1 MFVKRRRDAAE
12 RKLNMNQHHTIRL
25 SSWARIVLL
34 SLLLGVG
41 VLASFG
47 LSGRTAH
54 AQPATTIT
62 APPTPVLN
70 WHPCVNPLVAGFEC
84 ATAKVPLDYTDV
96 HGAMIN
102 LAVIKHTATN
112 PAHRIGSLFFNPGGP
127 GGAGTEDLPAFYQFF
142 PTELQQDFDLLSWD
156 PRGIGQSTAVQCFP
170 TAEDEGNFFAN
181 LPAGFPVGRA
191 EQNTWISLYA
201 RFSMICNQGNP
212 ALLSHVSTAESA
224 RDMDLL
230 RQAVGDSQLNYLGVS
245 YGTYLGAT
253 YANLFPGKVR
263 AMVLDG
269 NINPVAW
276 TTLQQVGRVQLSTGI
291 RLESDLGA
299 AATLKQF
306 LNLCGEAS
314 TKGCAF
320 SAGSARATEEK
331 YANLLQHLRT
341 HPVTVSIPAFGDIP
355 QSAPH
360 RFTYATVI
368 SATVG
373 FLTTTEEVGPQ
384 SFHGWSYGAFVLQ
397 TLWTASGSGS
407 PTHTDSSSA
416 SQQASWSVTAA
427 RSSPVDSESYA
438 GPEQASAIECADSP
452 NPRNPAD
459 YRALAAFAYARSGD
473 VGPNTSWAD
482 EACATWQ
489 ATDADG
495 YFGPWNRRT
504 ANPVLVVGNTYDPST
519 PYQDSVKMANE
530 LARARL
536 LTVDGY
542 GHTDLLNPS
551 HCVNGYESSYFVHG
565 VLPSTGTMCHQ
576 DRRPFSTDPQS

>member
-1 MFVKRRRDAAE
+1 MGYYSWRRRAI
-12 RKLNMNQHHTIRL
+12 LVVGL
-25 SSWARIVLL
+25 V
-34 SLLLGVG
+34 SLLLELIGT
-41 VLASFG
+41 A
-47 LSGRTAH
+47 LSPVA
-54 AQPATTIT
+54 AQGIPFTT
-62 APPTPVLN
+62 APLPPVLN
-70 WHPCVNPLVAGFEC
+70 WQPCVNPLIVGFEC

-96 HGAMIN
+96 HGAIIS
-102 LAVIKHTATN
+102 LAVIKHPATH

-142 PTELQQDFDLLSWD
+142 PTELQQDFDLISWD
-156 PRGIGQSTAVQCFP
+156 PRGVGQSTAVQCFP
-170 TAEDEGNFFAN
+170 TAEDERNFFAN
-181 LPAGFPVGRA
+181 LPAGFPVGQA

-201 RFSMICNQGNP
+201 RFGKICKQGNP

-230 RQAVGDSQLNYLGVS
+230 RQAVGDSQLNYLGTS

-269 NINPVAW
+269 NVDPVAW
-276 TTLQQVGRVQLSTGI
+276 TTPQQMGRVQLSTGI

-306 LNLCGEAS
+306 LDLCGEAS

-320 SAGSARATEEK
+320 SAGSTRATEEK
-331 YANLLQHLRT
+331 YAKLLQDLRT
-341 HPVTVSIPAFGDIP
+341 RPVTISIPAFGDIP
-355 QSAPH
+355 QHAPV
-360 RFTYATVI
+360 RFTYATLI
-368 SATVG
+368 SAIVG
-373 FLTTTEEVGPQ
+373 ILTTTEEVGPA

-407 PTHTDSSSA
+407 PTHTDSAPA
-416 SQQASWSVTAA
+416 SQQASSSMTAT
-427 RSSPVDSESYA
+427 RSSTGGTKSYA
-438 GPEQASAIECADSP
+438 GPEQAIAIECADSP

-459 YRALAAFAYARSGD
+459 YRALAAFAYARSGGA
-473 VGPNTSWAD
+473 GPNTSWFD
-482 EACATWQ
+482 EPCATWR

-504 ANPVLVVGNTYDPST
+504 ANRVLVVGNTYDPST

-536 LTVDGY
+536 LTVDGF
-542 GHTDLLNPS
+542 GHTALLNPS
-551 HCVNGYESSYFVHG
+551 RCVMGFESDYFVHG
-565 VLPSTGTMCHQ
+565 ALPPTGTMCHQ
-576 DRRPFSTDPQS
+576 DRRPFSMGPLS

>member
-1 MFVKRRRDAAE
+1 MGSCSWRLRTILVVGLVSFLLALIGTALPAVAA
-12 RKLNMNQHHTIRL
+12 QGIPVT
-25 SSWARIVLL
+25 
-34 SLLLGVG
+34 
-41 VLASFG
+41 
-47 LSGRTAH
+47 
-54 AQPATTIT
+54 T
-62 APPTPVLN
+62 APPPPVLN
-70 WHPCVNPLVAGFEC
+70 WHPCVNPSVAGFEC
-84 ATAKVPLDYTDV
+84 ATAKVPLDYTDT
-96 HGAMIN
+96 HGAMIS
-102 LAVIKHTATN
+102 LAVIKHPATHL
-112 PAHRIGSLFFNPGGP
+112 AHRIGSLFFNPGGP
-127 GGAGTEDLPAFYQFF
+127 GGAGTEDLPAFYKFF
-142 PTELQQDFDLLSWD
+142 PTELQQDFDLISWD
-156 PRGIGQSTAVQCFP
+156 PRGVGQSTAVQCFP
-170 TAEDEGNFFAN
+170 TAEDEENFFAN

-191 EQNTWISLYA
+191 EQDTWISHYR
-201 RFSMICNQGNP
+201 RFSLICKLANP

-224 RDMDLL
+224 RDLDLL

-253 YANLFPGKVR
+253 YANLFSGKVR

-276 TTLQQVGRVQLSTGI
+276 TTPQQVGRVRLSTGI
-291 RLESDLGA
+291 RLQSDLGA
-299 AATLKQF
+299 AATLGQF
-306 LNLCGEAS
+306 LDLCGEAS

-331 YANLLQHLRT
+331 YVNLLQHLRT

-355 QSAPH
+355 QSAPT

-368 SATVG
+368 SAIVG
-373 FLTTTEEVGPQ
+373 ILFTTEEVGPH

-397 TLWTASGSGS
+397 TLWTASGSAR
-407 PTHTDSSSA
+407 PTHTDSAPA
-416 SQQASWSVTAA
+416 SQQGTSSVTTA
-427 RSSPVDSESYA
+427 RWSIWSTKSYA
-438 GPEQASAIECADSP
+438 GPEQAIAIECADSP

-473 VGPNTSWAD
+473 VGPNTSWPD
-482 EACATWQ
+482 EPCATWR

-536 LTVDGY
+536 LTVDGF
-542 GHTDLLNPS
+542 GHTALLNPS
-551 HCVNGYESSYFVHG
+551 RCVQAYESTYFVHG
-565 VLPSTGTMCHQ
+565 ALPPIGTMCYQ
-576 DRRPFSTDPQS
+576 DRRPFSTGPQS